1 MRRQEANRVL
11 PRRGIASSVDR
22 GRGRE
27 VQEGGGVRDIA
38 SGSVVQHTAAEGALG
53 CDMLNQRGT
62 GAQADRG
69 YSARGIG
76 IGREPMQCCVR
87 LFDGKRSL
95 GCAGDETRHREGV
108 G

>member
-1 MRRQEANRVL
+1 MTGSASARRLEVRRQETNHVP

-69 YSARGIG
+69 YSAGGIG
-76 IGREPMQCCVR
+76 VGREPMQRCVR
-87 LFDGKRSL
+87 LIER
-95 GCAGDETRHREGV
+95 
-108 G
+108 